1 MHRLRADLVFDFQI
15 SLSRNRQ
22 TCRIGVWIKSHIIM
36 RLAHPRQGCVIV
48 NFNRIAPRI
57 SSGTA
62 FFDFAKSISVK
73 AFAVIDQLIDFALEG
88 CFQKVR
94 DEVVIVGVRQ
104 HLCQGETLHP
114 LV

>member
-1 MHRLRADLVFDFQI
+1 
-15 SLSRNRQ
+15 
-22 TCRIGVWIKSHIIM
+22 M

-48 NFNRIAPRI
+48 NFNRIAPEFLQD
-57 SSGTA
+57 G